1 MTNKTETS
9 NRPTRRVYAVKKIT
23 EEKGHWGSLSRRSRM
38 KGQSNANR
46 TWTPRGRVAQPTRHC
61 GRDG

>member
-23 EEKGHWGSLSRRSRM
+23 EEKGHWGSFAPF
-38 KGQSNANR
+38 ANE
-46 TWTPRGRVAQPTRHC
+46 WSE
-61 GRDG
+61 